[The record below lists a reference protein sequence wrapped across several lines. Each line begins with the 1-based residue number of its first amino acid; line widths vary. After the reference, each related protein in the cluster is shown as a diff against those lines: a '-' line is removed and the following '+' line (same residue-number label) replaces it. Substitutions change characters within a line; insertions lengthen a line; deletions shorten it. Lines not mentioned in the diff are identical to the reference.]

1 MNGSHCWLSGHCPPD
16 IPLLCLCDLILMMV
30 LGGGCYHP
38 RLKGWRS
45 EKLHYL
51 PKSCSLR
58 AGMQSLAYLSAN
70 SFLGSR
76 NMLGNQSRSKWTPNP
91 LWEQGSTAVVQGWSE
106 WPPGIKVH
114 AAGRYRKRLL
124 FVLAPLAHR
133 ERQIPK
139 AWFCLSAF
147 LILPTQHFFR
157 VCRETGVGFHN
168 QVSPVTQNSQ
178 PGWVCFLYHIS
189 ELLCSPLPGLFPFPL

>member
-1 MNGSHCWLSGHCPPD
+1 MNHSTPGLLAHHQTPGVHTTSCPWSRWCIPTNSSSVVPFSYCPQSFRPSGSFQMSQLFASG
-16 IPLLCLCDLILMMV
+16 
-30 LGGGCYHP
+30 
-38 RLKGWRS
+38 
-45 EKLHYL
+45 
-51 PKSCSLR
+51 
-58 AGMQSLAYLSAN
+58 
-70 SFLGSR
+70 
-76 NMLGNQSRSKWTPNP
+76 
-91 LWEQGSTAVVQGWSE
+91 WEQGSTAVVQGWSE

-124 FVLAPLAHR
+124 FVLAPLAHH

-168 QVSPVTQNSQ
+168 QISPVTQNSQ